1 MSNVRYASRTGCEV
15 LEDCQPSGIG
25 KCSERAHD
33 LLSPGPGYLHRP
45 LNSESDQSATGQL
58 EVEAFAK
65 EGTSGQHQPMPVL
78 VTFDYLRQVLGKRLA
93 FAFHDLMPFCSPL
106 QSPANL

>member
-65 EGTSGQHQPMPVL
+65 EGTSGQHQPMPVS
-78 VTFDYLRQVLGKRLA
+78 LRSITSDRFSASAWHSL
-93 FAFHDLMPFCSPL
+93 FTI
-106 QSPANL
+106 